1 MNDKVLKVL
10 ASGGEFKNNDRAKV
24 RIKENVKGTQ
34 WYSPNEEYKVFRW
47 MGDWALAN
55 DDFNRG
61 IKSFD
66 AIVIKNN

>member
-1 MNDKVLKVL
+1 MKT
-10 ASGGEFKNNDRAKV
+10 NNTRAKV

-34 WYSPNEEYKVFRW
+34 WYSPDEEYEVYKW

-61 IKSFD
+61 IKSLD
-66 AIVIKNN
+66 AIVLEYIK